1 MNAAACL
8 RRAWRTCAEPSLIRR
23 LVLAQA
29 LLLVVVWIVLGGL
42 LMVEFQSDA
51 SELDPVR
58 HDAVLAVA
66 APLLDRPAAL
76 QEALA
81 RIDLARRTEGQLPDQ
96 PRWRVNMMVWHGPQ
110 LLFTSPGLSAP
121 IVQTATDHI
130 ETLTAAGERWRAMTR
145 SDASGQLRVTLAI
158 SNEPGRGMLTLAS
171 SSLLVLPLLIS
182 APLLIFPAWAAV
194 WLALRPWRRLSGEV
208 ARRGMGDLAPLDFQP
223 RHRELKPLAQAV
235 NRLLQSVRDGLARER
250 SFIADAAHEL
260 RTPVAAIRVHA
271 EALNHLPLPVPLAD
285 CVGEHLGER
294 LDALVG
300 CSARASR
307 LVEQMLALMRADAGP
322 SGPGMQALE
331 IDRLLQQRLGSL
343 AGLARERGV
352 ELDLDAEGPLPL
364 WAERQSM
371 ESLIDNLVD
380 NAIKYSPQGGLVRV
394 RARRDAAT
402 HATVL
407 EVMDEGPGIAPAW
420 RHRVFDRF
428 FRAPD
433 QSVAGSGL
441 GLAIVAAV
449 VRQHGGS
456 IVCDDADDG
465 PGLCMRVTFP
475 GRTAPH

>member
-1 MNAAACL
+1 M
-8 RRAWRTCAEPSLIRR
+8 
-23 LVLAQA
+23 
-29 LLLVVVWIVLGGL
+29 
-42 LMVEFQSDA
+42 
-51 SELDPVR
+51 
-58 HDAVLAVA
+58 
-66 APLLDRPAAL
+66 
-76 QEALA
+76 
-81 RIDLARRTEGQLPDQ
+81 
-96 PRWRVNMMVWHGPQ
+96 
-110 LLFTSPGLSAP
+110 
-121 IVQTATDHI
+121 
-130 ETLTAAGERWRAMTR
+130 
-145 SDASGQLRVTLAI
+145 TLAI

-182 APLLIFPAWAAV
+182 APLLVFPAWAAV
-194 WLALRPWRRLSGEV
+194 WLALRPWRRLSAEI
-208 ARRGMGDLAPLDFQP
+208 ARRGMGDLAPLGFQP
-223 RHRELKPLAQAV
+223 RHRELKPLAHSV

-271 EALNHLPLPVPLAD
+271 EALNNLPLPAGLAD
-285 CVGEHLGER
+285 RLGAR

-307 LVEQMLALMRADAGP
+307 LVDQMLALMRADAGP
-322 SGPGMQALE
+322 SAPGMQSLE
-331 IDRLLQQRLGSL
+331 IDRLLQQRLGCL

-364 WAERQSM
+364 WGERQAM

-380 NAIKYSPQGGLVRV
+380 NAIKYSPPGGLVRV
-394 RARRDAAT
+394 RARWDAAT
-402 HATVL
+402 QATVL

-420 RHRVFDRF
+420 RSRVFDRF

-433 QSVAGSGL
+433 QAVAGSGL

-465 PGLCMRVTFP
+465 PGLCMRVSFP
-475 GRTAPH
+475 GGTAPH